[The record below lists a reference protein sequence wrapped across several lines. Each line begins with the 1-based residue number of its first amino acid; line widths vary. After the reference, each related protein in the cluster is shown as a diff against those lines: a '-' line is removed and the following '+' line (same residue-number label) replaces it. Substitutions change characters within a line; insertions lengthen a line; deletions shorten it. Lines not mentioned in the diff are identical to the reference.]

1 MRQQKSF
8 VNEDRR
14 GSLYLVPT
22 PIGNLEDMTFR
33 AVRLLK
39 EVDLIAAED
48 TRQTKKLCH
57 YFEITTP
64 LVSYHEHNRQE
75 AGTKLI
81 SEMKNGKMIAL
92 VSDAGMPAISD
103 PGEELVR
110 DAITEG
116 IHVIPLPGAN
126 AALMGLVGSGLSTD
140 SFQFVGFLPRHEKR
154 KKEELEKLVHLETTL
169 IFYESPHR
177 LKSTLKVMR
186 EVLGDRRVSLCRE
199 LTKKFEEYI
208 RGTLDEMLEWTET
221 GQVKGEFCLV
231 VERFSGEIQA
241 DDWWSSFTVDEHVD
255 HYIDEGLTSKE
266 AIKKVAVDRKQPK
279 REIYASY
286 HQKNE

>member
-1 MRQQKSF
+1 MKQQKSF
-8 VNEDRR
+8 VHDVGV

-39 EVDLIAAED
+39 EADLIAAED

-57 YFEITTP
+57 YFDISTP
-64 LVSYHEHNRQE
+64 LVSYHEHNRKE

-81 SEMKNGKMIAL
+81 SEMKNGKTIAL

-110 DAITEG
+110 DAIAEE
-116 IHVIPLPGAN
+116 IYVIPLPGAN
-126 AALMGLVGSGLSTD
+126 AALMSLVGSGLSTS
-140 SFQFVGFLPRHEKR
+140 SFQFVGFLPRQDKR
-154 KKEELEKLVHLETTL
+154 KKEELEKLVHLEATL
-169 IFYESPHR
+169 LFYESPHR
-177 LKSTLKVMR
+177 LKSTLKTMR
-186 EVLGDRRVSLCRE
+186 DVLGNRHVSLCRE

-208 RGTLDEMLEWTET
+208 RGSLDDMLQWVET

-231 VERFSGEIQA
+231 VEGFHGEVQAEEWWGSFSIN
-241 DDWWSSFTVDEHVD
+241 EHID
-255 HYIDEGLTSKE
+255 YYIAKGLTSKE
-266 AIKKVAVDRKQPK
+266 AIKKVAVERKQPK

-286 HQKNE
+286 HQTNE